1 MPSVKRKLTVIP
13 RDITN
18 KRHHAATLKPVG
30 YAAATPIKVIS
41 PAAVRYN
48 QGLYPWDD
56 YQDDIVVN
64 SIEGDLDQYLS
75 RSLLGAEHYKTE
87 ISRRKDHMHPCV
99 HFDEYR
105 VIGQRAENPLYS
117 DDSEYDDVQVKPEPR
132 LLIEDTHLPTPHR
145 HYDQAI
151 YRASTTNP
159 AVFLAIARI
168 AQHNIPF
175 LDFTSALDHLPNLA
189 PSARLPKFTHGKFS
203 ADIPHKSKDTDI
215 TLVIAFLPDYYQ
227 DARHALGFFTLERD
241 PNPNSSRVWARTC
254 LCTPCTTQDLE
265 DYGLVTWVGGKRGE
279 KMEAVGSREGAWLD
293 SDVVEDWEDWR
304 TCKLV
309 VGDVWGKRV
318 RKCRG
323 V

>member
-87 ISRRKDHMHPCV
+87 ISRRKDYMHPCV

-117 DDSEYDDVQVKPEPR
+117 DDSENDDVQVKPEPR

-151 YRASTTNP
+151 Y
-159 AVFLAIARI
+159 
-168 AQHNIPF
+168 AQRNIPF
-175 LDFTSALDHLPNLA
+175 LVS
-189 PSARLPKFTHGKFS
+189 
-203 ADIPHKSKDTDI
+203 
-215 TLVIAFLPDYYQ
+215 
-227 DARHALGFFTLERD
+227 
-241 PNPNSSRVWARTC
+241 PNSLMEDSPQTFPTNQRTPISLSSSPSC
-254 LCTPCTTQDLE
+254 QITI
-265 DYGLVTWVGGKRGE
+265 
-279 KMEAVGSREGAWLD
+279 
-293 SDVVEDWEDWR
+293 R
-304 TCKLV
+304 T
-309 VGDVWGKRV
+309 RAT
-318 RKCRG
+318 R
-323 V
+323 